1 MGAFLQKSAR
11 HNQYEKLDTFRSED
25 SFNIIII
32 EAEKIN
38 PSILN
43 FVVNFNCR
51 RGSVTCWYV
60 SLAPSEIVM
69 EKNQH

>member
-1 MGAFLQKSAR
+1 MGALHKITR
-11 HNQYEKLDTFRSED
+11 HNQYEKLEVFCRED
-25 SFNIIII
+25 SKNIIIQ
-32 EAEKIN
+32 AKKFN

-51 RGSVTCWYV
+51 RGSVTWWYV
-60 SLAPSEIVM
+60 ALAPFEVVM

>member
-43 FVVNFNCR
+43 FVVNFNCKI
-51 RGSVTCWYV
+51 GEV
-60 SLAPSEIVM
+60 
-69 EKNQH
+69 Q